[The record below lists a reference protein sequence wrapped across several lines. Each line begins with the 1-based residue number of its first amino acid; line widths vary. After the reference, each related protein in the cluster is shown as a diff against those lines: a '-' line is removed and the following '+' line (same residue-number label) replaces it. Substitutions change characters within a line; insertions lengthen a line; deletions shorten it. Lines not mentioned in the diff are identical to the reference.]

1 MTKRVL
7 VTGGTGFIGRWTI
20 PVLDECGYEI
30 HIVSSKA
37 RTIGPQDIP
46 AIYHQCDLLNH
57 KQMRDLVEKVRPT
70 HLLHLAWDVT
80 HGEFWTSQT
89 NFSWVSASL
98 DLLKAFHEFGGQRVI
113 MAGTCAEYDWN
124 YGYCVE
130 NVTPIVPATFYG
142 VCKSSLA
149 AMLSSFGNTY
159 NLSTA
164 WGRIFHLYG
173 PDENKARLVP
183 SVITNMIRGETVKC
197 SHGNQI
203 RDFMYSEDVAAAFVA
218 LLDSEVEGS
227 VNITSG
233 IPVSLK
239 DVIETIGKELD
250 YKGEIAYGS
259 IPTAESDP
267 PLLVGD
273 NKRLIKEVGFMPRFS
288 LEEGIRKY
296 LQLLTTKTDSSR

>member
-30 HIVSSKA
+30 HVVSSKT
-37 RTIGPQDIP
+37 RTIESQEIP
-46 AIYHQCDLLNH
+46 VIYHQCDLLNH
-57 KQMRDLVEKVRPT
+57 KQIRDLVEMVRPT

-80 HGEFWTSQT
+80 HGEFWTSQA
-89 NFSWVSASL
+89 NFSWVNASIA
-98 DLLKAFHEFGGQRVI
+98 LLRAFNEFGGRRVV

-130 NVTPIVPATFYG
+130 NLTPIVPASFYG

-149 AMLSSFGNTY
+149 AMLSSFGSTY

-173 PDENKARLVP
+173 PDENEARLVP
-183 SVITNMIRGETVKC
+183 SVINNMIRGETVKC
-197 SHGNQI
+197 SHGNQV

-218 LLDSEVEGS
+218 LLDSEVEGP
-227 VNITSG
+227 VNVASG

-239 DVIETIGKELD
+239 GVIETIAKELN
-250 YKGEIAYGS
+250 YRNEVAYGAF
-259 IPTAESDP
+259 PVAENDP
-267 PLLVGD
+267 PLLMGD
-273 NKRLIKEVGFMPRFS
+273 NKRLTTEVGFMPRFS
-288 LEEGIRKY
+288 LAKGIRKC
-296 LQLLTTKTDSSR
+296 L